1 MECNALNKTIAD
13 NPAGVQKRLN
23 QPAGVFFR
31 SETGVVIRLKQI
43 IQYNLSADEAVVL
56 AVPQA
61 VSGNHCHLKGL
72 FCPGFIPEQIH
83 LIPEHE
89 VVGTI
94 NFK

>member
-1 MECNALNKTIAD
+1 MECNALNKAIAN

-23 QPAGVFFR
+23 QTRRFFFR

-43 IQYNLSADEAVVL
+43 IQYNLPADEAVVL

-61 VSGNHCHLKGL
+61 VSGNHCHLKRL
-72 FCPGFIPEQIH
+72 FCSGFIPEQIH

-89 VVGTI
+89 VIGTI